1 MDNPSISKLNNYI
14 YLGSYEPAFNDSE
27 DFKNLGIDVI
37 INCAK
42 EIVYPP
48 TTKYVVEHFPLED
61 NEDASMLEYMDDANK
76 KINRYLKYGKKIYIH
91 CVDGISRSPAILIY
105 YLMSSKKL
113 TFIKAYSLLKSI
125 RPGIKINPK
134 FERELKTVEE

>member
-1 MDNPSISKLNNYI
+1 MEDISISKLNKYI
-14 YLGSYEPAFNDSE
+14 YLGSYEPAYNDTE
-27 DFKNLGIDVI
+27 EFKKLEIDVI

-42 EIVYPP
+42 EIIYSPK
-48 TTKYVVEHFPLED
+48 TKYIVEHFPLED
-61 NEDASMLEYMDDANK
+61 NENASMLEYMDEANK

-91 CVDGISRSPAILIY
+91 CVDGMSRSPAILIY

-125 RPGIKINPK
+125 RPGININPK